1 MKKKFSLLLLS
12 IMLILAFCMT
22 GCSASV
28 GTEMKNQSI
37 REVVEEHN
45 LVNEDDVI
53 DTFKDLGV
61 TFTKANSVKMKN
73 GTGNFKITSTD
84 GTKYTIICEDYVAQE
99 IRDEDENVVKN
110 LSNAVTEE
118 DKDKDKDKDE
128 NNSVIED
135 EVTTT
140 EDEDDVTD

>member
-53 DTFKDLGV
+53 DAFKDLGV
-61 TFTKANSVKMKN
+61 TSTKANSVKMKN

-118 DKDKDKDKDE
+118 DKDE

>member
-53 DTFKDLGV
+53 DAFKDLGV
-61 TFTKANSVKMKN
+61 TSTKANSVKMKN

-118 DKDKDKDKDE
+118 DKDKDE

-140 EDEDDVTD
+140 EDEDEVTDEP

>member
-12 IMLILAFCMT
+12 IMLILAFCIT

-53 DTFKDLGV
+53 DAFKDLGV
-61 TFTKANSVKMKN
+61 TSTKANSVKMKN

-118 DKDKDKDKDE
+118 DKDKDE